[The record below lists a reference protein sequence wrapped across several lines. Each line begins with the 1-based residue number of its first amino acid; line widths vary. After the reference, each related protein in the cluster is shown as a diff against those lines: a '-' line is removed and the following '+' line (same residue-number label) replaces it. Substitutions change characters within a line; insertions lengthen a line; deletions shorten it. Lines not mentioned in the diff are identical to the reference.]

1 MKGRFLKHKQ
11 NYYRQINHLMNRINL
26 EYNIDHNF
34 YYNSNNNNN
43 ENNNIKL
50 PLNSKQKC
58 SFCND
63 KEVKYICPKCKI
75 PYCSMNCYKK
85 HSEKCTEEFYK
96 NNVIQELKNT
106 KFNEEEKKNFR
117 DKLKTYQE
125 KLNLIDENY
134 TQIKNEDNDFSSK
147 KISKYEE
154 ILDKMNSDKFNIKY
168 DFTADDWNEFNN
180 FIKNFQKSE
189 IFKIYKPFWSR
200 EAKSLLIFDKEY
212 YESFS
217 EKDINNIKNIDLN
230 SFIEFINEEKN
241 EEEEIDDNVNY
252 IEIKGEKIIIN
263 ENIINDSIIY
273 RYQQISK
280 LNFTKASTKNIYQI
294 IYITL
299 CTVYLYRLFNG
310 IVDDDDNIK
319 DVYNHIIFFCEILYD
334 KNIPIPDS
342 VQNLF
347 DIFCNKLKDLEKN
360 EHFFNDIKIL
370 GLKDIIDLLKGKKFF
385 IYEALLRLYDIV
397 HKFSIRVDIENN
409 DKIKT
414 TNSKYKLIYFMSY
427 LKYQIKED
435 DIDEIMNNFIEIL
448 KSQK

>member
-1 MKGRFLKHKQ
+1 
-11 NYYRQINHLMNRINL
+11 
-26 EYNIDHNF
+26 
-34 YYNSNNNNN
+34 
-43 ENNNIKL
+43 
-50 PLNSKQKC
+50 
-58 SFCND
+58 
-63 KEVKYICPKCKI
+63 
-75 PYCSMNCYKK
+75 
-85 HSEKCTEEFYK
+85 
-96 NNVIQELKNT
+96 
-106 KFNEEEKKNFR
+106 
-117 DKLKTYQE
+117 
-125 KLNLIDENY
+125 
-134 TQIKNEDNDFSSK
+134 
-147 KISKYEE
+147 
-154 ILDKMNSDKFNIKY
+154 MNSDKFNIKY

-217 EKDINNIKNIDLN
+217 ERDINNIKNIDLN

-241 EEEEIDDNVNY
+241 EEEEEIDDNVNY
-252 IEIKGEKIIIN
+252 IELKGEKIIIN

-280 LNFTKASTKNIYQI
+280 LNFSKASTKNIYQI

-299 CTVYLYRLFNG
+299 CIVYLYRLFNG
-310 IVDDDDNIK
+310 IVDDNDNIQ
-319 DVYNHIIFFCEILYD
+319 DVYNHLIFFCDILYD
-334 KNIPIPDS
+334 KNTPIPYS

-360 EHFFNDIKIL
+360 EKFCSDIKIL
-370 GLKDIIDLLKGKKFF
+370 ALKDIIDLLKGKKFF
-385 IYEALLRLYDIV
+385 IYEALLRLYDII
-397 HKFSIRVDIENN
+397 HKFSIRVDIESN
-409 DKIKT
+409 DKTKT